1 MTAEHKPQTTVLIVD
16 DEPFFHKVLS
26 ELFGQGQCRVVTAST
41 GEEGVRQAGRLRPDV
56 IILDFHMPGLDGI
69 ATCKILKADQA
80 TRAIPV
86 IILTAEE
93 SVELNQMAF
102 ETGAQATVLK
112 SMSHD
117 RLMNIVDVFIQT
129 GTSSGPSRPPNT

>member
-1 MTAEHKPQTTVLIVD
+1 MAVEHRHKTTVLIVD
-16 DEPFFHKVLS
+16 DEPFFRKVLS
-26 ELFGQGQCRVVTAST
+26 DLFGQKQWRVVTAAT
-41 GEEGVRQAGRLRPDV
+41 GEEAVKQAMHLRPDV

-69 ATCKILKADQA
+69 ATCKILKANQA
-80 TRAIPV
+80 TSRIPV

-102 ETGAQATVLK
+102 EAGAQATVLK

-129 GTSSGPSRPPNT
+129 GTSSGPS

>member
-1 MTAEHKPQTTVLIVD
+1 MTAKQRPQTTVLIVD

-26 ELFGQGQCRVVTAST
+26 ELFGQRQCRVVTAAT
-41 GEEGVRQAGRLRPDV
+41 GEEGVKQAGRLRPDI

-86 IILTAEE
+86 IILTASE
-93 SVELNQMAF
+93 SAELNQMAF
-102 ETGAQATVLK
+102 EAGAQATVLK

-117 RLMNIVDVFIQT
+117 RLMNIVNVFIQT
-129 GTSSGPSRPPNT
+129 GPPGGPPKPSNT

>member
-1 MTAEHKPQTTVLIVD
+1 MTAEHTHKTTVLIVD
-16 DEPFFHKVLS
+16 DEPFFRKVLS
-26 ELFGQGQCRVVTAST
+26 DLFGQKQCRVVSVPT
-41 GEEGVRQAGRLRPDV
+41 GEEGVKQAMHLRPDV

-69 ATCKILKADQA
+69 ATCKILKANQA

-102 ETGAQATVLK
+102 EAGAQATVLK
-112 SMSHD
+112 SMSHE

-129 GTSSGPSRPPNT
+129 GTSSGSA

>member
-1 MTAEHKPQTTVLIVD
+1 
-16 DEPFFHKVLS
+16 
-26 ELFGQGQCRVVTAST
+26 VVTAST

-69 ATCKILKADQA
+69 ATCKILKANQA

-102 ETGAQATVLK
+102 EAGAQATVLK
-112 SMSHD
+112 SMSHE

-129 GTSSGPSRPPNT
+129 GTSSGSA